1 MKKRKILLVILL
13 AIPLLIIL
21 FMGVNFLMK
30 ENAKRII
37 CKKLEEQTGD
47 KFRFIYGLDREWSI
61 ATNIRYRGILYS
73 DNLENAKWPDGYEIS
88 LENLNINDGV
98 IWQMATD
105 YVGFIDTV
113 VVEKTVE
120 DEAIKIFG
128 AKTNLYND
136 GSTTDY
142 MYDIMM
148 NKRGQ
153 KIPFEKKSSYY
164 STIVNVFVDD
174 LNKLNNEDIR
184 EKTFELAKFIYNDM
198 NYTTALQV
206 YVRDNKYFEDYNLV
220 YYSIYKPFRERNDI
234 KTILGKIKNKEK
246 LNEGE
251 KVGLVRVF
259 NKGGL
264 DYENCHLK
272 FFLISFDEK
281 EEIPLILKNVN
292 YEMENKNG
300 EYIYFRK
307 DNTNNE

>member
-136 GSTTDY
+136 GSTT
-142 MYDIMM
+142 
-148 NKRGQ
+148 
-153 KIPFEKKSSYY
+153 
-164 STIVNVFVDD
+164 
-174 LNKLNNEDIR
+174 
-184 EKTFELAKFIYNDM
+184 
-198 NYTTALQV
+198 
-206 YVRDNKYFEDYNLV
+206 
-220 YYSIYKPFRERNDI
+220 SI
-234 KTILGKIKNKEK
+234 
-246 LNEGE
+246 
-251 KVGLVRVF
+251 
-259 NKGGL
+259 
-264 DYENCHLK
+264 
-272 FFLISFDEK
+272 S
-281 EEIPLILKNVN
+281 
-292 YEMENKNG
+292 
-300 EYIYFRK
+300 
-307 DNTNNE
+307 